1 MFHFLKNDK
10 IKQFD
15 DALDQ
20 YNKKYETLIVS
31 SSSVSTLTNCF
42 KIDITKGH
50 ILDTCQSYTRSAR
63 SSIQKLQ
70 DLGANVLNLEPQT
83 EEQYIQREKCYIK
96 INEQLINLHEFID
109 WLLVVRAAYSQ
120 GCLDGSH
127 RAEEKPM
134 D

>member
-1 MFHFLKNDK
+1 MFHFFKNNK
-10 IKQFD
+10 TKQFD
-15 DALDQ
+15 DALEQ
-20 YNKKYETLIVS
+20 YNEEYETLVS
-31 SSSVSTLTNCF
+31 NSSMSTLTNEF
-42 KIDITKGH
+42 KSDIIKGY
-50 ILDTCQSYTRSAR
+50 ISDTCQSYTRSAR

-83 EEQYIQREKCYIK
+83 EEQYIQKEKYYIK

-120 GCLDGSH
+120 GRLDGSH